1 VDGALEADVEREH
14 SEERALM
21 QRDDDAVTQGVNIM
35 AFCKEYNARTA
46 DKAGT
51 VIPVEIT
58 VFEVCTA
65 FNFCAHRHP
74 SSGSIQL
81 PPGAFRKLSTAV

>member
-1 VDGALEADVEREH
+1 
-14 SEERALM
+14 
-21 QRDDDAVTQGVNIM
+21 M

-58 VFEVCTA
+58 VFEVRARWMTLRA
-65 FNFCAHRHP
+65 LA
-74 SSGSIQL
+74 G
-81 PPGAFRKLSTAV
+81 

>member
-1 VDGALEADVEREH
+1 MW
-14 SEERALM
+14 ERALM
-21 QRDDDAVTQGVNIM
+21 QYDDAVGTQGVNIM

-65 FNFCAHRHP
+65 
-74 SSGSIQL
+74 SGSMPKDVCRLGSTHL
-81 PPGAFRKLSTAV
+81 PKGAFRKVRTAVVLP